1 MCNEAPLT
9 TKLFSILKY
18 VVTCIGKVLKGDE
31 KVVVG
36 GINVQS
42 RFNPLP
48 PFSMGLLVVFH
59 I

>member
-1 MCNEAPLT
+1 MT
-9 TKLFSILKY
+9 D
-18 VVTCIGKVLKGDE
+18 IGKVLKGDE